1 MSNAAAKNP
10 GTLYAP
16 QVGPTL
22 RKLTDARHAR
32 IKKFF
37 PRTPPVAKSAL
48 QVVVKNNS
56 AALKVIEA
64 QDERDWLIVASD
76 ALDEQKFVI
85 SIRRIQKTVA
95 AFYNVGLLDLR
106 SHRRTMPV
114 TFYRQIAMYLCKELT
129 TNSLPAI
136 GRQFGGRDHTTVL
149 HAWRKIAPM
158 RADPDFDTQ
167 MRGLISL
174 IMAGGPDAEA
184 AAQDATSEAT

>member
-1 MSNAAAKNP
+1 MSNAAQKNP
-10 GTLYAP
+10 GALYAP

-37 PRTPPVAKSAL
+37 PRTPQPAKSAL

-174 IMAGGPDAEA
+174 IMAGGPDAEL
-184 AAQDATSEAT
+184 ATSEAT

>member
-1 MSNAAAKNP
+1 MSNAAQKNH
-10 GTLYAP
+10 GALYAP

-22 RKLTDARHAR
+22 RKLTDARTAR

-37 PRTPPVAKSAL
+37 PRTVPAAKPEL
-48 QVVVKNNS
+48 QVVGKNNCAS
-56 AALKVIEA
+56 LKIVES
-64 QDERDWLIVASD
+64 QGGRDWLIAASD

-95 AFYNVGLLDLR
+95 AFYNVSVLELR
-106 SHRRTMPV
+106 AQRRTQPV

-136 GRQFGGRDHTTVL
+136 GRQFSGRDHTTVL
-149 HAWRKIAPM
+149 HAWRKVAPM

-167 MRGLISL
+167 IRGLISL
-174 IMAGGPDAEA
+174 VMAGGPDVDA
-184 AAQDATSEAT
+184 AA

>member
-1 MSNAAAKNP
+1 
-10 GTLYAP
+10 
-16 QVGPTL
+16 L
-22 RKLTDARHAR
+22 RQLTDARTAR
-32 IKKFF
+32 LKKFF
-37 PRTPPVAKSAL
+37 PRTVPAAKPAL
-48 QVVVKNNS
+48 QVVVKSNS
-56 AALKVIEA
+56 AALRIVEA
-64 QDERDWLIVASD
+64 QGGGRDWLIVASD

-114 TFYRQIAMYLCKELT
+114 TFYRQIAMYLAKELT

-174 IMAGGPDAEA
+174 IMAGGP
-184 AAQDATSEAT
+184 QPDATAPA

>member
-1 MSNAAAKNP
+1 MSNTMSNP
-10 GTLYAP
+10 TSNALHTP

-22 RKLTDARHAR
+22 RKLTDARTAR

-37 PRTPPVAKSAL
+37 PPTPPPQRPAL
-48 QVVVKNNS
+48 QVVVKNNC
-56 AALKVIEA
+56 AALKIVEA
-64 QDERDWLIVASD
+64 QGGGRDWLIVASN
-76 ALDEQKFVI
+76 ALDDHRFVI

-95 AFYNVGLLDLR
+95 AYYNVSVLELR
-106 SHRRTMPV
+106 AHRRTMPV
-114 TFYRQIAMYLCKELT
+114 TFYRQIAMYLAKELT

-167 MRGLISL
+167 IRGLISL
-174 IMAGGPDAEA
+174 VMAGGPDTEPA
-184 AAQDATSEAT
+184 A

>member
-1 MSNAAAKNP
+1 MSNTTSNP
-10 GTLYAP
+10 LHTP
-16 QVGPTL
+16 QVGPAL
-22 RKLTDARHAR
+22 RKLTDARTAR

-37 PRTPPVAKSAL
+37 PRTAPAAKPAL

-56 AALKVIEA
+56 AALKLVEA
-64 QDERDWLIVASD
+64 QGSPACGRDWLIVASD
-76 ALDEQKFVI
+76 ALDEQKLVI

-95 AFYNVGLLDLR
+95 AFYNVGLIDLR
-106 SHRRTMPV
+106 SARRTQPV
-114 TFYRQIAMYLCKELT
+114 TFYRQVAMYLAKELT

-167 MRGLISL
+167 IRGLISL
-174 IMAGGPDAEA
+174 VMAGGPDTEPA
-184 AAQDATSEAT
+184 A

>member
-1 MSNAAAKNP
+1 
-10 GTLYAP
+10 
-16 QVGPTL
+16 L
-22 RKLTDARHAR
+22 RKLTDARTAR
-32 IKKFF
+32 IRKFF
-37 PRTPPVAKSAL
+37 PPVPPGAKSEL

-56 AALKVIEA
+56 AALRIVEA
-64 QDERDWLIVASD
+64 QGDGRDWLIAASD
-76 ALDEQKFVI
+76 ALDDGKFVI

-114 TFYRQIAMYLCKELT
+114 TFYRQIAMYLAKELT

-149 HAWRKIAPM
+149 HAWRKIEPM

-174 IMAGGPDAEA
+174 IMAGPPEPDAA
-184 AAQDATSEAT
+184 ARETT